1 MVKNRNII
9 ITEVLIMKKASD
21 IVLLVGSILGFVAAG
36 GLFIASIVMVFL
48 STPLFTNFV
57 RESVENGTATTDF
70 PSADEAVV
78 FMTALF
84 ISLAVTFILVGV
96 LSIIASAQALKAR
109 RENRKGLYIACLVL
123 GILANEVIL
132 VGSIFGLIAYR
143 PEEPV
148 QKKEPDETIDM
159 TK

>member
-1 MVKNRNII
+1 
-9 ITEVLIMKKASD
+9 MKKASD
-21 IVLLVGSILGFVAAG
+21 IVLLVGAIMGFVTAG
-36 GLFIASIVMVFL
+36 ALFIASIVMIFL
-48 STPLFTNFV
+48 STPLFTDFV
-57 RESVENGTATTDF
+57 RESIQNGTATTDF
-70 PSADEAVV
+70 PSEDAAVM
-78 FMTALF
+78 FMIALF
-84 ISLAVTFILVGV
+84 ISLAVSFVIIGV

-143 PEEPV
+143 PEDEV